1 MLDELQRIFNSVT
14 GREDL
19 RVTGKMKLKSDLG
32 VTSLALMTLVC
43 AIEDRFQIEIP
54 NTSLRRMKTVGD
66 IVRYLEKTVGEKV

>member
-66 IVRYLEKTVGEKV
+66 MVRYLEKTVGEKV